1 MNFSMSIRCP
11 CGTALV
17 LEGGAVGLFPDTSC
31 AACNAVIWFSEDG
44 LVRTRTLV
52 KAWKELQSEDFIL
65 GIVFSAVAV
74 ECELGRVFTKWKNID
89 SGLTTKCP
97 GVSNRNEWI
106 GALSTCGILQRL
118 DRVSDFLT
126 GQSFDAFLAG
136 QSGLAQSMHERHPK
150 SVAVKS
156 LRAFFHQNLFR
167 KRDQI
172 IHCGRIELASGDA
185 EEAFKSA
192 LTLFQIISEMD
203 FTRRHRIEEN
213 LRNPDTADA
222 IASGNI

>member
-17 LEGGAVGLFPDTSC
+17 LEGGAVSLFPDTSC

-44 LVRTRTLV
+44 LVRTRALV

-126 GQSFDAFLAG
+126 GQSFDAFLG
-136 QSGLAQSMHERHPK
+136 SGLAQSIRERHPK
-150 SVAVKS
+150 SVALKS
-156 LRAFFHQNLFR
+156 LRGFFNQELFW

-172 IHCGRIELASGDA
+172 VHRGRIDFGSGAAEDA
-185 EEAFKSA
+185 FESA

-203 FTRRHRIEEN
+203 FSRRRRIEEN
-213 LRNPDTADA
+213 LRNPNIADSKAA
-222 IASGNI
+222 INI

>member
-1 MNFSMSIRCP
+1 MPIRCP

-17 LEGGAVGLFPDTSC
+17 LESEAVSLFPDTSC

-44 LVRTRTLV
+44 LVRTRTLI
-52 KAWKELQSEDFIL
+52 KAWKELQSQDFIL
-65 GIVFSAVAV
+65 GIVFSAVGV

-89 SGLTTKCP
+89 SGLTTKRSR
-97 GVSNRNEWI
+97 VSNQNQWI

-126 GQSFDAFLAG
+126 GQSFDAFLGG
-136 QSGLAQSMHERHPK
+136 QSSLTQSMHERHPK
-150 SVAVKS
+150 SVPVKS
-156 LRAFFHQNLFR
+156 LRAFFNQNLFW
-167 KRDQI
+167 KKDQI
-172 IHCGRIELASGDA
+172 VHRGRIDFGSGDA

-203 FTRRHRIEEN
+203 FSRRRRIEEN
-213 LRNPDTADA
+213 LRNPNTADA
-222 IASGNI
+222 KASVNI